1 MIRSFYDIDEN
12 EEQDDLEWTLSRK
25 EFIRSLLFVGV
36 ASQLPIIN
44 ACSEIGLN
52 NDEYFKNIA
61 PLDQRQF
68 KIIRKVQDILFPSEG
83 DGPGALEVNADK
95 YLVWVL
101 NDPLLDSKERNY
113 VIKYINQLDKSA
125 KDGYG
130 ASFLELSKKEREENI
145 AFIAKESWGKKW
157 LSRILTLI
165 FEALLLDP
173 IYGGNPNN
181 IGWNWLGH
189 HPGQP
194 RPTKEINYPTII
206 KSTNEI

>member
-12 EEQDDLEWTLSRK
+12 EEQDDFEWTLSRK
-25 EFIRSLLFVGV
+25 EFIRSLLIVGLS
-36 ASQLPIIN
+36 SQLPIIN
-44 ACSEIGLN
+44 ACSEIGLS
-52 NDEYFKNIA
+52 NDEYFKNID

-68 KIIRKVQDILFPSEG
+68 KIIREVQDILFPSEG

-101 NDPLLDSKERNY
+101 NDSLLDPKEKRY
-113 VIKYINQLDKSA
+113 VIKYIDQIDKSA
-125 KDGYG
+125 KDRYG
-130 ASFLELSKKEREENI
+130 ASFLELSKKEREDHI

-173 IYGGNPNN
+173 IYGGNPDN

>member
-1 MIRSFYDIDEN
+1 MIKSIHDI
-12 EEQDDLEWTLSRK
+12 EEVDQDDICWTLSRK
-25 EFIRSLLFVGV
+25 EFIRSLLIVGI

-52 NDEYFKNIA
+52 NDEYFKNID
-61 PLDQRQF
+61 PLGQRQF
-68 KIIRKVQDILFPSEG
+68 KIIRGVQDILFPSEG

-101 NDPLLDSKERNY
+101 NDSLLDPKEKNY
-113 VIKYINQLDKSA
+113 VIKYIDQIDKSA
-125 KDGYG
+125 KDRYG
-130 ASFLELSKKEREENI
+130 ASFLELSKKEREDHI

-206 KSTNEI
+206 KTTNEI

>member
-1 MIRSFYDIDEN
+1 MIKSIHDI
-12 EEQDDLEWTLSRK
+12 EEVDQDDICWTLSRK
-25 EFIRSLLFVGV
+25 EFIRSLLIVGI

-52 NDEYFKNIA
+52 NDEYFKNID
-61 PLDQRQF
+61 PLGQRQF
-68 KIIRKVQDILFPSEG
+68 KIIRGVQDILFPSEG

-101 NDPLLDSKERNY
+101 NDSLLDPKEKNY
-113 VIKYINQLDKSA
+113 VIKYIDQIDKSA
-125 KDGYG
+125 KDRYG
-130 ASFLELSKKEREENI
+130 ASFLELSKKEREDHI

-194 RPTKEINYPTII
+194 RPTKEINYPAII

>member
-25 EFIRSLLFVGV
+25 EFIRSLLIVGI
-36 ASQLPIIN
+36 ASQLPITN

-52 NDEYFKNIA
+52 NDEYFKNID

-68 KIIRKVQDILFPSEG
+68 KIIREVQDVLFPSEG

-101 NDPLLDSKERNY
+101 NDSLLDPKEKNY
-113 VIKYINQLDKSA
+113 VIKYIDQIDKSA
-125 KDGYG
+125 KDRYG
-130 ASFLELSKKEREENI
+130 ASFLELSKKEREDHI

-194 RPTKEINYPTII
+194 RPSKEINYPTII
-206 KSTNEI
+206 KTTNEI